1 MSIGCNIITI
11 SSLDCH
17 LLFLD
22 GSGNVIYD
30 LVLGEQTT
38 VTYSANLLTIS
49 DATSTAIVSIS
60 QLPLINGGFFAT
72 FSALETYVRAE
83 SDLCVCPCPTGGSE
97 TTATMGALIDS
108 AIEKNPLVDA
118 DMFAIRDSVSGLLQK
133 FSWLNLKSKFID
145 GILTGYVSGAGV
157 ISAADSIKTAIQKL
171 NGNIAAFVGG
181 VSSVFGRTGAVI
193 AQSGDYIVTDITGA
207 EATANKG
214 ASNGYVGMTLF
225 NINFKNVLNT
235 FTSLLSNSNTGVRTY
250 QFQDRNGVIADTADT
265 ENKRTFSRTIVGDAN
280 YNVLFSDDYVTTSVA
295 FTAARTW
302 TLPSFS
308 VFAGEEVIISD
319 DFQTITSVNTLTIA
333 VQFGKSLNGVING
346 TEVMNAAG
354 SWRRLCCDG
363 AGNYFFDKGIARLGK
378 TQTFTGTNSF
388 SNAIV
393 ANSETANTIAHFDIT
408 KSLKSLPLITYP
420 SLNEIAFVK
429 GVTSDI
435 QTQIDGKQ
443 ATLVS
448 GTNIRPINTNSLLG
462 LSNLRILGAVC
473 GLISATAG
481 AGATLYYSLIGTAA
495 GVAIGSIGAR
505 QIPFSANTF
514 QNLSILTSTAQP
526 ATGSQVVTIF
536 NNSTATIITL
546 TIAAGSAAGTYS
558 DRVNSFNTVNDDRL
572 TIQVINNAATNGAT
586 ILSYS
591 LNLY

>member
-49 DATSTAIVSIS
+49 DASSTAIISIS

-83 SDLCVCPCPTGGSE
+83 SDLCVCPCGGGGGGE

-108 AIEKNPLVDA
+108 AIEKNPLIDA

-157 ISAADSIKTAIQKL
+157 ISAADSIKTAIEKL
-171 NGNIAAFVGG
+171 NGNIV
-181 VSSVFGRTGAVI
+181 
-193 AQSGDYIVTDITGA
+193 D
-207 EATANKG
+207 
-214 ASNGYVGMTLF
+214 
-225 NINFKNVLNT
+225 
-235 FTSLLSNSNTGVRTY
+235 
-250 QFQDRNGVIADTADT
+250 
-265 ENKRTFSRTIVGDAN
+265 KRTFSRTTVGDAN
-280 YNVLFSDDYVTTSVA
+280 YNVLVSDDYVTTSVA
-295 FTAARTW
+295 FTAPRTW
-302 TLPSFS
+302 TLFNTI
-308 VFAGEEVIISD
+308 FAGEEVIISD
-319 DFQTITSVNTLTIA
+319 DFQTITAVNTLTIS
-333 VQFGKSLNGVING
+333 VQIGKSLNGVLNG

-378 TQTFTGTNSF
+378 TQTFIGLNTF
-388 SNAIV
+388 SNAII
-393 ANSETANTIAHFDIT
+393 ASSETADTIAHFDSSKNI
-408 KSLKSLPLITYP
+408 KSLPLITYP
-420 SLNEIAFVK
+420 SLTEIARVK

-435 QTQIDGKQ
+435 QLQLNGKQ

-462 LSNLRILGAVC
+462 ASNLRILGAVC
-473 GLISATAG
+473 GLISATTG

-495 GVAIGSIGAR
+495 GVVIGSIAAR

-514 QNLSILTSTAQP
+514 QNLTILTSTSQP

-536 NNSTATIITL
+536 NNSTATTITL
-546 TIAAGSAAGTYS
+546 TIAAGSAAGTFS
-558 DRVNSFNTVNDDRL
+558 DRVNSFNTVNDDKL

-586 ILSYS
+586 IVSYS